1 MVLCVLVVGSHR
13 HMREQGYQNLLH
25 FLQSVFPSS
34 SLERVISGTHLRE
47 DVKDDPRMST
57 DHFAECKDFLYL
69 KPVVHTNIDNQS
81 KSLIVKN
88 MFIEKCLY
96 PFKNS
101 QLVRQP

>member
-1 MVLCVLVVGSHR
+1 MVLCVLLVGSHR
-13 HMREQGYQNLLH
+13 HIREQGYQNIN
-25 FLQSVFPSS
+25 QRVFPSS

-57 DHFAECKDFLYL
+57 DHLNFAECKDFLYL
-69 KPVVHTNIDNQS
+69 KTVVHTNIDNQS

-88 MFIEKCLY
+88 MFKEKCLY